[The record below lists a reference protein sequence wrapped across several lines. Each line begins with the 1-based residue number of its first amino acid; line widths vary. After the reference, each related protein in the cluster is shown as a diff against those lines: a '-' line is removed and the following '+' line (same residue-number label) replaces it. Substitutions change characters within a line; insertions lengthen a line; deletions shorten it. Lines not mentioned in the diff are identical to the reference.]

1 MKKRHRRQSPYSR
14 LLPHSPFSS
23 NRSRPSNLHLPLS
36 LLLRQLRPLHSN
48 LPHSPPLNL
57 HNSLLHNP
65 LRNRIRLPQ
74 LRRRN
79 SPPKPIT
86 ATGNDF
92 LKSQS

>member
-36 LLLRQLRPLHSN
+36 QLLRQLRPLHSN
-48 LPHSPPLNL
+48 LPLNQ

-86 ATGNDF
+86 AIGNDF